1 LVASLFVRQRTLSF
15 IETAIK
21 SWERDEIDLHPPIAE
36 QVVRDALGKI
46 GRPYSS
52 DVVALYC
59 ATGGMGEGESDSHMW
74 CLWSLERVL
83 EENSRYKRPYILF
96 ADFLIDSHLYC
107 FKYESMETSAVC
119 VDYFNGDEPELV
131 ARSVNEF
138 FEAFVT
144 DAAKL
149 RMFE

>member
-1 LVASLFVRQRTLSF
+1 LDASSFVGQRILSA
-15 IETAIK
+15 IETVIK
-21 SWERDEIDLHPPIAE
+21 NWEREGINLHLPIAE
-36 QVVRDALGKI
+36 PFVRDTLGAV

-59 ATGGMGEGESDSHMW
+59 ATGGMEEGESDSHMW
-74 CLWSLERVL
+74 SLWSLERVVT
-83 EENSRYKRPYILF
+83 ENSRYKRPYILF
-96 ADFLIDSHLYC
+96 ADFLLDSHLYC

-119 VDYFNGDEPELV
+119 VDYFNGEEPELV
-131 ARSVNEF
+131 ARSVKEF